1 MKQVILTILIH
12 MNLITLIF
20 KSNLNIALKEV
31 GFLLP

>member
-1 MKQVILTILIH
+1 MKQVILTIVIC

-20 KSNLNIALKEV
+20 KSNLNISLREV